1 MLFGPHVTR
10 YYKTIQTACRNLIF
24 LIYVL
29 HTKFY
34 NTHKQQTNQKITKL
48 FGVPSEGGKV
58 QGFK

>member
-1 MLFGPHVTR
+1 MSQP
-10 YYKTIQTACRNLIF
+10 YF

-34 NTHKQQTNQKITKL
+34 NTHKQQTNKTKMKL